1 MRPPPIE
8 SHDLDDLTRFIH
20 LGLTV
25 FGILALITG
34 LWAGDYKR
42 VHHLGFSVHKWL
54 GLTLS
59 FFMAWRIWH
68 GFYGPREARFSQ
80 WVPYTPERLKMA
92 WEDCL
97 NLLRLKLPERPSHQG
112 LAGVVQTFGLAV
124 FAWMAL
130 TGSLM
135 ALWLTPGRKAGGFV
149 HAIKEMHELGLWLIV
164 AFLAIHVSAVTLH
177 ACSGPEPLAEDVLP
191 GKMTAD
197 AGASAN
203 ARLPVTSGPRAVRR
217 VWALAGLTE

>member
-1 MRPPPIE
+1 MTDVSPPTQ
-8 SHDLDDLTRFIH
+8 SRDLDDLTRFIH

-34 LWAGDYKR
+34 LWAGDYKLG
-42 VHHLGFSVHKWL
+42 HHLGFSVHKWL

-59 FFMAWRIWH
+59 FFLAWRIWL

-80 WVPYTPERLKMA
+80 WAPFTPERLKLA
-92 WEDCL
+92 GEDFL
-97 NLLRLKLPERPSHQG
+97 ALLRLKLPERASHQG

-135 ALWLTPGRKAGGFV
+135 ALFLTPGRKAGGFV
-149 HAIKEMHELGLWLIV
+149 HAIKEMHELGLWLIL
-164 AFLAIHVSAVTLH
+164 AFLIIHVGSVTLH
-177 ACSGPEPLAEDVLP
+177 AYA
-191 GKMTAD
+191 GKNLWRKMFFLE
-197 AGASAN
+197 
-203 ARLPVTSGPRAVRR
+203 R
-217 VWALAGLTE
+217 

>member
-1 MRPPPIE
+1 MTDAPQPIQRN
-8 SHDLDDLTRFIH
+8 DIDDLSRFIH

-25 FGILALITG
+25 FGILALVTG
-34 LWAGDYKR
+34 LWACDYKQ
-42 VHHLGFSVHKWL
+42 VHHLGFRVHKWL

-80 WVPYTPERLKMA
+80 WVPYTPERLRMA
-92 WEDCL
+92 WEDGL
-97 NLLRLKLPERPSHQG
+97 NLLRLKLPERLSHQG
-112 LAGVVQTFGLAV
+112 LAGVVQTFGLAA

-149 HAIKEMHELGLWLIV
+149 HAIKEMHELGPWLIII
-164 AFLAIHVSAVTLH
+164 FLAIHVGAVTLH
-177 ACSGPEPLAEDVLP
+177 ASTGRDLWR
-191 GKMTAD
+191 KMFFLE
-197 AGASAN
+197 
-203 ARLPVTSGPRAVRR
+203 R
-217 VWALAGLTE
+217 

>member
-1 MRPPPIE
+1 MTEAPPPIE
-8 SHDLDDLTRFIH
+8 RDDLDDLTRFIH

-42 VHHLGFSVHKWL
+42 AHHLGFSVHKWL

-59 FFMAWRIWH
+59 FFLVWRIWH
-68 GFYGPREARFSQ
+68 GFFGPREARFSQ
-80 WVPYTPERLKMA
+80 WAPFTPERLKLA
-92 WEDCL
+92 REDCL
-97 NLLRLKLPERPSHQG
+97 SLLRLKLPERASHQG

-135 ALWLTPGRKAGGFV
+135 ALGLTPGRKAGGV
-149 HAIKEMHELGLWLIV
+149 IHAIKEMHEPGLWLIV
-164 AFLAIHVSAVTLH
+164 AFLAIHVSAVALH
-177 ACSGPEPLAEDVLP
+177 AW
-191 GKMTAD
+191 
-197 AGASAN
+197 AGQD
-203 ARLPVTSGPRAVRR
+203 LWRR
-217 VWALAGLTE
+217 MFFLQR